1 MPKKMTN
8 DEFQNRLRQLRE
20 SGFDVYTDDEYVSSN
35 DRMTFYCSKC
45 HKWPAIVTTVLNNH
59 SGCPYC
65 CGRLAIV
72 GETDLWTTKPDIAS
86 LLLNPS
92 DGYKLKENSQ
102 IKADFVCQS
111 CNTILR
117 NKIVRNVSKRGL
129 RCSACGD
136 GISYPNKFAR
146 AMLKQLGIGTIEYE
160 WNPEWLK
167 PYLYDNYFIYK
178 GIEYVLEMDG
188 GIGHGNVTYM
198 TQEKDTKGILID
210 IHKDYLAES
219 HNVDVIRIDCDYGN
233 NDRFEY
239 IKNSIL
245 NSRLI
250 DIFDLSIVDWNYCNK
265 IALSSMVCRIADM
278 YNNGMAVK
286 EIVENSGYC
295 HTTIHKWL
303 KQAASIGICNYDPLE
318 SKRRS
323 RRLVQKPIHQ
333 YDMTG
338 NFVSWFES
346 QKNAEDKTGI
356 NTSNIQD
363 ALKKRR
369 KSAGGF
375 LWFYADDPDQPDK
388 SKIISNNTKLIKE
401 VS

>member
-8 DEFQNRLRQLRE
+8 DELQNRLRQLRE

-35 DRMTFYCSKC
+35 DRMTFHCSKG

-72 GETDLWTTKPDIAS
+72 GETDLWTTRPDIAS

-102 IKADFVCQS
+102 TKADFVCQS

-388 SKIISNNTKLIKE
+388 SKIIPNNTKLIKE

>member
-35 DRMTFYCSKC
+35 DRMTFYCSKG

-72 GETDLWTTKPDIAS
+72 GETDLWTTRPDIAS

-136 GISYPNKFAR
+136 GISYPNKFAG

-388 SKIISNNTKLIKE
+388 SKIIPNNTKLIKE